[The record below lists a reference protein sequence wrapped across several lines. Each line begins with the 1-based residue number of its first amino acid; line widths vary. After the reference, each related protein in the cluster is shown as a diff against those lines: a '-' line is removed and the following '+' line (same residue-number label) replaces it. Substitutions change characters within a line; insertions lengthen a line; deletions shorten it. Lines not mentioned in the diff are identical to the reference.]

1 MPGLAG
7 IIYKGEKSGDARNIA
22 AMIHPMRHEASYST
36 GCVSLTA
43 GVRVEL
49 AWTSHPDSF
58 SDCNPVWNETKDV
71 CLVFAGEEFSAAEQS
86 SRLRSNGHSFDADNA
101 SCLVHLYEEVGEDF
115 VKGLDGWF
123 SGVVVDLRQ
132 QKVILF
138 NDRYGLNRVYFHETE
153 SAVYFSSEAKS
164 ILKVLSSRE
173 IDTQSLGE
181 FFACGC
187 TLEDRT
193 LFRGISLMP
202 GASKWVLEKGTKTRK
217 ERYFSPEQ
225 LENLS
230 RLSPERFVDEMCA
243 TFSRI
248 LPRYFRGPAVGL
260 SLTGGLDSRL
270 IMAWAAKLLDR
281 ATCYTFGGMYRESR
295 DVQVG
300 RQVAQR
306 CGMSHEVISVGSG
319 FIREFSSLA
328 EKSVFISDGTMD
340 VTGAVEL
347 YINRKAR
354 EIAPIRLSGSY
365 GGEIMR
371 GIVAFKPSMAG
382 AEFLSPDMEG
392 ALRQASETYGRIALE
407 RKLSFIAF
415 RQVPWHHYARYSIEQ
430 SQLTVRSPFLANDL
444 VSLAY
449 RVPKQWESKP
459 TVALE
464 MIAKGNSALEGLE
477 TDRCATSDESDIVAR
492 FRKLWQEFTFKAEY
506 AYDYGMP
513 QWLARIDHVL
523 SPLHPERFIL
533 GRHKFYHFR
542 PWYRDAFGE
551 FIKDV
556 LLDRRALSR
565 SFLAGDVMEKAVN
578 AHVRGTSNCTLPIHR
593 ALTCELAIRTLCESN

>member
-7 IIYKGEKSGDARNIA
+7 IIYKGERSNEAKSVS
-22 AMIHPMRHEASYST
+22 AMIQPMRHEAFYST
-36 GCVSLTA
+36 GCVSFTA
-43 GVRVEL
+43 GVRAEL
-49 AWTSHPDSF
+49 AWTCHPDSF
-58 SDCNPVWNETKDV
+58 SDCMPVWNETKDI
-71 CLVFAGEEFSAAEQS
+71 CLVFTGEEFSAAEQS
-86 SRLRSNGHSFDADNA
+86 SRLRSNGHSFDAENA
-101 SCLVHLYEEVGEDF
+101 SYLVHLYEEAGEDF
-115 VKGLDGWF
+115 VKSLDGWF
-123 SGVVVDLRQ
+123 SGVVVDLRK
-132 QKVILF
+132 QKVLLF

-202 GASKWVLEKGTKTRK
+202 GASKWVFENGGTARK
-217 ERYFSPEQ
+217 ERYFSPEG

-230 RLSPERFVDEMCA
+230 RLTPEHFIEEMCA

-248 LPRYFRGPAVGL
+248 LPRYFRGPAIGL

-270 IMAWAAKLLDR
+270 IMAWAAELLSR
-281 ATCYTFGGMYRESR
+281 ARCYTFGGMYRESR

-306 CGMSHEVISVGSG
+306 CGSSHEVISVDSG
-319 FIREFSSLA
+319 FMKEFPSLA
-328 EKSVFISDGTMD
+328 QKTVFISDGTMD

-354 EIAPIRLSGSY
+354 GFAPIRLSGSY

-371 GIVAFKPSMAG
+371 GIVAFKPSTAG
-382 AEFLSPDMEG
+382 TEFLSPDMDR
-392 ALRQASETYGRIALE
+392 AIRQASETYARIALE

-430 SQLTVRSPFLANDL
+430 SQLTVRSPFLANGL

-449 RVPKQWESKP
+449 RVPEAWESEP
-459 TVALE
+459 TVALQ
-464 MIAKGNSALEGLE
+464 MIAKGNSALDGLE
-477 TDRCATSDESDIVAR
+477 TDRCATSDRSDVVTR
-492 FRKLWQEFTFKAEY
+492 VRKLWQEFTFKAEY

-513 QWLARIDHVL
+513 QWLARIDHAL

-551 FIKDV
+551 FIKGI
-556 LLDRRALSR
+556 LLDRRALKR
-565 SFLAGDVMEKAVN
+565 SFIAGSVMESAVN
-578 AHVRGTSNCTLPIHR
+578 AHVSGTANSTLPIHR